1 MSDINNLIS
10 NYKRVRQKTINIANM
25 FDQEDQLDQSMKDAS
40 PIIWHLG
47 HTSWFFDNFVLKAYD
62 KDYKKV
68 PEKYYFFFNSYYQ
81 LAGKMLSRNRRGS
94 DITLSLNEVSKYR
107 NSIDDKILTFLSSK
121 QEIKNDT
128 LKKIVLGLNHE
139 QQHQELMIMDTKNLL
154 FKKKK
159 NILKK
164 KQKKSKTKV

>member
-10 NYKRVRQKTINIANM
+10 NYKKVRQKTINIANM

-47 HTSWFFDNFVLKAYD
+47 HTSWFFDNFILKTYD

-68 PEKYYFFFNSYYQ
+68 AEKYYFFFNSYYQ
-81 LAGKMLSRNRRGS
+81 LAGKMLWRNRRGS

-107 NSIDDKILTFLSSK
+107 NSIDDKILIFLSSK
-121 QEIKNDT
+121 QEIKNDI

-139 QQHQELMIMDTKNLL
+139 QQHQ
-154 FKKKK
+154 
-159 NILKK
+159 
-164 KQKKSKTKV
+164 